1 MKARRLFYG
10 AAYTIVIVLFSII
23 VAFGLTGTAA
33 YSSGR
38 GESLYPIE
46 NPPGGAILP
55 FTMIYKGSAGGEVVD
70 SYDYGIIACR
80 IAAPPGSLLTGTLN
94 SNESKIVEV
103 WVEADGKL
111 LGRRQILVSGPTPV
125 DLLEVGDWWSGYVI
139 VGVRYQFEFGNE
151 SSYVGLESAG
161 LYGPQGTLPGA
172 RYAAL
177 TLLALVVMLAL
188 WRLGYY
194 GLPRWLLIASQVRVV
209 IGLLAIV
216 YGAARPLQ
224 GYAACTKLNHIP
236 EGWSPKESVSLYNAS
251 MTLYLE
257 ASLLYSKGGDTAF
270 LVLAGI
276 AGALLWGSLV
286 EGGLGEFQAALYPGR
301 TRVYLASLGVLAL
314 ASMLP
319 GLLLLLPPILLYLDV
334 DTALLHS
341 SIIVAIM
348 GLAYGLAVSGIG
360 GLVAVATRRASMGI
374 LAAAGLALT
383 ESRIGL
389 EPPASIIHDVIQALK
404 HLGNADYLISGWSQL
419 AGILDLV
426 APRIAPALILGV
438 VAWALLLIAY
448 SRWEP

>member
-10 AAYTIVIVLFSII
+10 VAYTTIIVLLSII
-23 VAFGLTGTAA
+23 VAFGLTGAAA
-33 YSSGR
+33 YGL
-38 GESLYPIE
+38 GEGEALYPIE
-46 NPPGGAILP
+46 NPPRGAVLP
-55 FTMIYKGSAGGEVVD
+55 HTWIYRGSVGGEVVD
-70 SYDYGIIACR
+70 YYDYGIVACR
-80 IAAPPGSLLTGTLN
+80 IAGPPGSLLTATLD

-103 WVEADGKL
+103 WVEADGEL
-111 LGRRQILVSGPTPV
+111 LGRRQVLVSGPTPV

-139 VGVRYQFEFGNE
+139 VGVRYQYEFGNW
-151 SSYVGLESAG
+151 SSYVRLVSAG

-177 TLLALVVMLAL
+177 TLLALAAMLVL

-194 GLPRWLLIASQVRVV
+194 GLPRWLLVTSQILVV
-209 IGLLAIV
+209 IGLLAVV

-224 GYAACTKLNHIP
+224 GYAACTTLNHIP
-236 EGWSPKESVSLYNAS
+236 EGWSPEESVSLYNAS
-251 MTLYLE
+251 MALYLE
-257 ASLLYSKGGDTAF
+257 ASLLHTRGGDTAF

-286 EGGLGEFQAALYPGR
+286 EGALGEFQAALYPGR

-319 GLLLLLPPILLYLDV
+319 GLLLLLPPMLLYSDA

-341 SIIVAIM
+341 SILVAVI
-348 GLAYGLAVSGIG
+348 GLAYGLAVSGVG

-374 LAAAGLALT
+374 LAAAGMALT
-383 ESRIGL
+383 GSRIGL
-389 EPPASIIHDVIQALK
+389 EPPASIIHDAIKALK
-404 HLGNADYLISGWSQL
+404 HYGNADHLVSGWSQL
-419 AGILDLV
+419 ADILGPV
-426 APRIAPALILGV
+426 APRIAPALALAAA
-438 VAWALLLIAY
+438 AWALLHIAY